1 MSAVERELVQTI
13 ENMDIDGFLDDLD
26 LNALPQR
33 DDMTLHRNRQSLRM
47 TLPSDLWQENGHSL
61 DEPGDVEVVY
71 WNDLGVAMIDLR
83 GCDNGD

>member
-26 LNALPQR
+26 LNALPRR
-33 DDMTLHRNRQSLRM
+33 DEMTLHRNRQSLRM
-47 TLPSDLWQENGHSL
+47 TLPADFWQENNPSL

-71 WNDLGVAMIDLR
+71 WNELGIAMIDLR
-83 GCDNGD
+83 GRDDE